1 MSAHTL
7 ERVGSK
13 MTKQKVGLV
22 LFWLGVVG
30 LLINYFSLWI
40 SAPLYRVTTPETLI
54 GTGWAPGEFLY
65 LFAGMSMFI
74 GLGISIIG
82 VLLYSGKKGSLFW
95 LWGLVPLIALG
106 WLMVWQP
113 SQHLPSVY
121 GIGGGIITLAY
132 IGVLWAWVKTHT
144 AYEGI
149 AKTGKHIQLLGYS
162 FLYITAIFLCL
173 YIGNPNLP
181 GLADQPVVS
190 SYSIL
195 IAFSV
200 GWVLLSVGHY
210 LSGKR

>member
-1 MSAHTL
+1 MSAHTI
-7 ERVGSK
+7 EREVIKMKRQKIGLALIWVGAI
-13 MTKQKVGLV
+13 
-22 LFWLGVVG
+22 G
-30 LLINYFSLWI
+30 LLLNYFSFWI
-40 SAPLYRVTTPETLI
+40 SNPVYKATTPETLDGTVWAI
-54 GTGWAPGEFLY
+54 GGLLNMFTGTCL
-65 LFAGMSMFI
+65 I
-74 GLGISIIG
+74 LGIGMSIIG

-113 SQHLPSVY
+113 SQHIPAIY
-121 GIGGGIITLAY
+121 GIGGGIITFAY
-132 IGVLWAWVKTHT
+132 IGVLWAWIKTHT

-162 FLYITAIFLCL
+162 FLYITGLFLCL
-173 YIGNPNLP
+173 YIGQPNLP
-181 GLADQPVVS
+181 GLSDQPIVS